1 MNAKK
6 LLKLGFLIK
15 SGFVRIRRLEIG
27 KKDKRLK
34 KDLLIEVLCEELPAI
49 PFLKEESQILQKWI
63 RIADSFRLSANFEF
77 FYTPRRLVLMS
88 RDFPMMQTEEEIEF
102 FGPPIGIAYVQGD
115 KNQGLSKAGESFL
128 KKYNITQAQS
138 KIKDGKEVMYF
149 SQKIQGRKSEELLEE
164 MIMQWLQSL
173 HFGKSMRW
181 GSQPDYF
188 IRPIRNLLVLLDQEA
203 LEINLWGI
211 KSHCHTFVHR
221 DYGFEAQKVSN
232 IKDYLETLKQGGVIL
247 DPKMRRSKILQEIA
261 EIENCHEV
269 EIELDE
275 ELLSEVIAITEYPS
289 ALYGEFDQEFLN
301 LPKEIIVTSMK
312 ENQRY
317 FALYKQG
324 KLHHGFVVVINSMSK
339 DLSLIIQGN
348 QKVLRARLSDA
359 MFFYQNDLKKP
370 LSSYDLSKITF
381 VEGLGSMQDK
391 VNREKQIALYLLRGQ
406 ENLDVLEAISI
417 SKSDLLSEVVGEF
430 PSLQGIMGSYY
441 AINEDKKG
449 IAYRNA
455 LVSCAIKEQ
464 YFHGKDGDIGL
475 SSLNSAY
482 VALSFRL
489 ETLLS
494 LFSIGKIPSG
504 SKDPY
509 ALRRA
514 GNAVLKILQAYP
526 IALSQ
531 EDLCSL
537 AKHYQAF
544 DSSKL
549 WEFLLERMEGV
560 LGINASILRS
570 VIRGREKDLRGIM
583 QKSLALNEVF
593 EETDKEAMI
602 ATFKRVANITK
613 DIVEQKIDPGLFQT
627 PQEQKLY
634 ECIQDIKKEE
644 FLEIKFYLYALFSL
658 KDPLESF
665 FDGVMVNVEDEAI
678 KNNRK
683 ALIYEIYLMFL
694 EVSDIKEISN

>member
-1 MNAKK
+1 M
-6 LLKLGFLIK
+6 
-15 SGFVRIRRLEIG
+15 
-27 KKDKRLK
+27 K
-34 KDLLIEVLCEELPAI
+34 KDLLIEILCEELPAI
-49 PFLKEESQILQKWI
+49 PFLKEEAQILEKWKKVI
-63 RIADSFRLSANFEF
+63 DSFRLNANFEF
-77 FYTPRRLVLMS
+77 FYTPRRLVLIS
-88 RDFPMMQTEEEIEF
+88 RDFPMKQEDEEVEF
-102 FGPPIGIAYVQGD
+102 FGPPLEIAYIQGD

-128 KKYNITQAQS
+128 KKCNITQAQS
-138 KIKDGKEVMYF
+138 KTKDGKEVMYF
-149 SQKIQGRKSEELLEE
+149 SQKVQGQKSEALLGE
-164 MIMQWLQSL
+164 MIAQWLRSL

-181 GSQPDYF
+181 GSEPDSF
-188 IRPIRNLLVLLDQEA
+188 IRPIRNLLILLDQKP
-203 LEINLWGI
+203 LELQLWGV
-211 KSHCHTFVHR
+211 KGNAHTFVHR
-221 DYGFEAQKVSN
+221 DYGFEPRKISS
-232 IKDYLETLKQGGVIL
+232 IEHYLETLKEGGVIL
-247 DPKMRRSKILQEIA
+247 DPQMRRAKILQGIEK
-261 EIENCHEV
+261 IENQYQV
-269 EIELDE
+269 KVELDE
-275 ELLSEVIAITEYPS
+275 ELLNEVVAITEYPS
-289 ALYGEFDQEFLN
+289 ALYGEFDQEFLD

-317 FALYKQG
+317 FALYKNG
-324 KLHHGFVVVINSMSK
+324 GLYHGFVVVINSMSK
-339 DLSLIIQGN
+339 DPSLIIEGN

-370 LSSYDLSKITF
+370 LSSYDLSKIAF

-391 VNREKQIALYLLRGQ
+391 VDREKQIALYLLREK

-441 AINEDKKG
+441 VSCEEKRG
-449 IAYRNA
+449 IPHRNA
-455 LVSCAIKEQ
+455 SISHAVKEQ
-464 YFHGKDGDIGL
+464 YFHGGDGDL
-475 SSLNSAY
+475 APSSLSSAY

-531 EDLCSL
+531 EDLLNLS
-537 AKHYQAF
+537 KHYQAF
-544 DSSKL
+544 DASKL

-570 VIRGREKDLRGIM
+570 VIKGRERDLRGIM
-583 QKSLALNEVF
+583 QKSLVLSEVF
-593 EETDKEAMI
+593 EKTDKEAMI

-613 DIVEQKIDPGLFQT
+613 DAKEQKIDPKLFQT
-627 PQEQKLY
+627 PQEEKLY
-634 ECIQDIKKEE
+634 ECIQAIKGEK
-644 FLEIKFYLYALFSL
+644 FLEIEAYLYALFSL
-658 KDPLESF
+658 KAPLESF
-665 FDGVMVNVEDEAI
+665 FEDVMVNVEEEAI
-678 KNNRK
+678 RNNRK

-694 EVSDIKEISN
+694 EVGDIKEISN